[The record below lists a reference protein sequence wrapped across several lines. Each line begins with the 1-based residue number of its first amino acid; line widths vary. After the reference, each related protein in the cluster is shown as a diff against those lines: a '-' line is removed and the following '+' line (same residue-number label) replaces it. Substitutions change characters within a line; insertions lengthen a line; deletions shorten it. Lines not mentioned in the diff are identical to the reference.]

1 MASVNKAIILGNI
14 GKDPEIRFMPDG
26 GQVAVINIAT
36 TKKWKDKTSGEVKE
50 NTEWHR
56 VVFYRKLAELAGEFL
71 KKGKQVYVE
80 GRLET
85 KEYTDKQNIKRYITQ
100 IIAETF
106 QMLGS
111 KPSDAS
117 QNTTSTP
124 AQAGA
129 GSSSSPSGGFD
140 DMDDDIP
147 F

>member
-1 MASVNKAIILGNI
+1 MASVNKAIIIGNI
-14 GKDPEIRFMPDG
+14 GKDPEIRYMPDG

-36 TKKWKDKTSGEVKE
+36 TKKWKDKNTGESKE
-50 NTEWHR
+50 ITEWHR
-56 VVFYRKLAELAGEFL
+56 VVFYRNLAELAGEYL
-71 KKGKQVYVE
+71 KKGKQVYIE

-111 KPSDAS
+111 KPSDSS

-124 AQAGA
+124 AQASA
-129 GSSSSPSGGFD
+129 GSSSSANSGFD